1 MAGFPH
7 LINVVVD
14 GQTFT
19 GLCRVDDG
27 VLTLKFAGR
36 ELLALIKRS
45 DAATVAER
53 LMLQALND
61 MSASRLKSV
70 VHSVETHQCPCQ
82 K

>member
-1 MAGFPH
+1 M
-7 LINVVVD
+7 INVVVD

-19 GLCRVDDG
+19 GLCRVNDG

-36 ELLALIKRS
+36 ELLAVIKGS

-53 LMLQALND
+53 LMLQVLND

-70 VHSVETHQCPCQ
+70 VHSGERHQCPCQ